1 MDMQADTTPKGFALT
16 DELISTPTGERA
28 LSVSGVALTRVVLL
42 ASMLGAVSV
51 GPTAAR
57 AQAAVNVH
65 VNGAPA
71 GSDALGAWLVE
82 RLRLSLA
89 ALAKVT
95 SRNVDD
101 CVLLAHVAMNR
112 MLQHP
117 TAAPADQWKTKKGR
131 MEWEQS
137 FEQAIAVPT
146 ESLVKRKQKKR
157 S

>member
-71 GSDALGAWLVE
+71 GSDALAAWLVE

-95 SRNVDD
+95 TTFN
-101 CVLLAHVAMNR
+101 
-112 MLQHP
+112 QHRFSM
-117 TAAPADQWKTKKGR
+117 TNGFW
-131 MEWEQS
+131 
-137 FEQAIAVPT
+137 
-146 ESLVKRKQKKR
+146 
-157 S
+157 